1 MAIYRWTNIYI
12 YIYIL
17 CQRMSWISSFG
28 ILSNQKWTRCYDWNQ
43 TRDHVEYT
51 SNNWNGNGLQVTSHA
66 CVIWNAPIKRN
77 GLITTIVSTMKLNVK
92 CQVESLEL
100 RAETYLFH
108 RHFPTTTK
116 TQLFH
121 RLTQH
126 DNVKGTFVRERE
138 RERDERSSQRDSFG
152 FYLL

>member
-1 MAIYRWTNIYI
+1 
-12 YIYIL
+12 
-17 CQRMSWISSFG
+17 
-28 ILSNQKWTRCYDWNQ
+28 
-43 TRDHVEYT
+43 
-51 SNNWNGNGLQVTSHA
+51 
-66 CVIWNAPIKRN
+66 
-77 GLITTIVSTMKLNVK
+77 MKLNVK

-126 DNVKGTFVRERE
+126 DNVKGTFERERE

>member
-1 MAIYRWTNIYI
+1 
-12 YIYIL
+12 
-17 CQRMSWISSFG
+17 MSWISSFG

-77 GLITTIVSTMKLNVK
+77 GLITTIVSTMKLHVK

-108 RHFPTTTK
+108 HHFSATTK

-121 RLTQH
+121 RLKH
-126 DNVKGTFVRERE
+126 DNVKGTFERE
-138 RERDERSSQRDSFG
+138 RERERSSQRDSFG
-152 FYLL
+152 FIFFNHYILDNVRHIYVLGI